1 MEQLIIKALK
11 AACGNRNI
19 KFQVIVQ
26 DDRLHIY
33 ANHRKDYQPNY
44 LILKENVGAAIAS
57 LALDRINSFWLYA
70 RSLDQIEPN
79 WQVFVEL
86 STQGQEIEDT
96 YGNTGDLEHL
106 ESGIDLE
113 GIGNFDLMT
122 SGTTGDAELL
132 LDQDESQKTL
142 LQTGEFA
149 EINSHSNGDTGLLQ
163 DRGLIHGRP
172 LRETDIHTFSTFTST
187 SLSDTTAAASFS
199 ANNNLAQYCFI
210 SNPELL
216 TEKKANPSKTVMR
229 LVKFFHYLSISDQQ
243 QLPPI
248 LENYF
253 REGLVDQGEE
263 ISPMIQNW
271 LKQIGALDD
280 EERNAFALWL
290 SCYCFEP
297 TATLAEF
304 KTISAQ
310 NMPQMNIK
318 QANRATEYSFVSV
331 SNNLPASSTVEQVKL
346 KTKFQ
351 LPTKLKQL
359 LLPGIWIL
367 ATVIL
372 IMLGIINHNSNTN
385 TSAQIPALCRNA
397 ISSPEYCR
405 LAVNLAGEKAIAKA
419 PKNLFPLTEVTESV
433 ANYGCARYANLK
445 AGIAPVNTDPEITP
459 VISSRGEKV
468 FPHIY
473 VVEAQQKNANQLGK
487 TRVGCV
493 YTTGEGQRS
502 PKKIAA
508 DLIPV
513 NWPTKHYQKQ
523 TPEDHTLAFGRL
535 TKPINLGLSTIFAAL
550 GIAIAS
556 RLNLGLKINYPHT
569 IYLVALILGIV
580 QLANTLLMPTN
591 FLGLLGAITF
601 PILTIAIASL
611 LIKDFQ
617 LNWNSYPNVALSI
630 LAIVA
635 IQFLLSSFCLELINS
650 LA

>member
-26 DDRLHIY
+26 DDQLHIY

-57 LALDRINSFWLYA
+57 LALERINSFWLYT
-70 RSLDQIEPN
+70 RSLDQVEPN

-106 ESGIDLE
+106 ESEINLE

-122 SGTTGDAELL
+122 SGTTGEAELL

-149 EINSHSNGDTGLLQ
+149 QTNSHSNGDSGLLQ
-163 DRGLIHGRP
+163 DQGLIHGRF
-172 LRETDIHTFSTFTST
+172 LRETDIHTFSTSA
-187 SLSDTTAAASFS
+187 SLSDTTEAANFS
-199 ANNNLAQYCFI
+199 AHNNLAQYCFI

-216 TEKKANPSKTVMR
+216 TGKKANPSKTVMR
-229 LVKFFHYLSISDQQ
+229 LVKFFHYLSTSDQQ

-248 LENYF
+248 LEKYF
-253 REGLVDQGEE
+253 REGLVDEGAE
-263 ISPMIQNW
+263 ISPVIQNW
-271 LKQIGALDD
+271 LKQISALDD
-280 EERNAFALWL
+280 RERNAFALWL

-331 SNNLPASSTVEQVKL
+331 SNSLPASPTVERVKL
-346 KTKFQ
+346 AKFQ
-351 LPTKLKQL
+351 LLTRLKQL
-359 LLPGIWIL
+359 LLPGIWIS
-367 ATVIL
+367 ATVI
-372 IMLGIINHNSNTN
+372 ITMLGIINHNSNTN

-397 ISSPEYCR
+397 IGSPEYCR
-405 LAVNLAGEKAIAKA
+405 LAVNLAGEKAIAKT

-433 ANYGCARYANLK
+433 AKYGCSRYANLK

-459 VISSRGEKV
+459 VISSRGEQV

-473 VVEAQQKNANQLGK
+473 VVEAQQRNANQLGK

-513 NWPTKHYQKQ
+513 NWPTEHYQKQ
-523 TPEDHTLAFGRL
+523 TAQDHTLAFGSL

-556 RLNLGLKINYPHT
+556 RLNLGLKINHTHT

-591 FLGLLGAITF
+591 FLGLLGAIAF

-617 LNWNSYPNVALSI
+617 LNWNSYPSIALSVLAI
-630 LAIVA
+630 LAS
-635 IQFLLSSFCLELINS
+635 QFLLYSFCLGLISS
-650 LA
+650 LV